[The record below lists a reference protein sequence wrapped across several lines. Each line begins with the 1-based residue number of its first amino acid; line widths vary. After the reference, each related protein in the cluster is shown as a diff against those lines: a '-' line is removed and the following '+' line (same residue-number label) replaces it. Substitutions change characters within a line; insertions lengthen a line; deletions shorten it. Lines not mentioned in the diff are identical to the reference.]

1 MPPAMTETD
10 DIVARLE
17 HVIPH
22 APTFVTATIRDA
34 ISRITRLEERC
45 AAYKG
50 KVEAGAAE
58 IERLTKDLRTV
69 QNAAKTIASCQG
81 TELEH
86 LRQNF
91 AFDHK
96 LRAEVE
102 SLREGNSLLTDQAEA
117 AEARADAL
125 QAEVERLRGAFNAAI
140 DYACDLNDSPEDGV
154 IFLRMWREGEW
165 QQIAEEF
172 PEFDLS
178 STRAAIQHQEPKP

>member
-1 MPPAMTETD
+1 
-10 DIVARLE
+10 E

-58 IERLTKDLRTV
+58 VERLKKAIFGRADYDITLPTGCFV
-69 QNAAKTIASCQG
+69 EMATSTEAARLGA
-81 TELEH
+81 LD
-86 LRQNF
+86 R
-91 AFDHK
+91 
-96 LRAEVE
+96 
-102 SLREGNSLLTDQAEA
+102 AEA

-125 QAEVERLRGAFNAAI
+125 QAEVERLRAAFNAAI
-140 DYACDLNDSPEDGV
+140 DYACDLNDAPEDGV

-172 PEFDLS
+172 PEFDPS
-178 STRAAIQHQEPKP
+178 STRAAFQHQEPKP